1 MIYVDPP
8 YGINYSSNF
17 QPFVRNRNVRD
28 TDADLT
34 REPEMVKAYRDTW
47 TLGVH
52 TYLAY
57 LRDRLT
63 VARDLLTDSG
73 SIFVQIGD
81 ENVHRVREV
90 MDEVYGKDNF
100 IVTIKFSKTAGL
112 GGRYLDETFDY
123 LLWYAKRRDSAKF
136 RRPYLIRVPGEV
148 GAKQYRFLMSEDGHF
163 KEADPKNLDLEKYR
177 LFSHDNFTSQTASET
192 TVFEFSLNGS
202 TIASPRKGGW
212 KSNSV
217 GVERLKEAGRV
228 IKIGAT
234 PRYVRYFDDAPY
246 FPVGSAWL
254 DTAISGFA
262 EDKIYVVQTLSKV
275 IQRCMLMTTDPGDL
289 VLDPT
294 CGSGTTAYV
303 AEQWGRRWITIDTS
317 RVAIALARQR
327 ILTAKFDY
335 YKTGDGSN
343 TVGEESFKY
352 KTVPHITLRS
362 IAQNVA
368 LDPIFTRWEPILDE
382 KLAALNDALRQVDA
396 GTRRDML
403 AKLEA
408 KRKKKPRRDYPITE
422 ADERRWKLPKDRWEH
437 WEVPFDSDPDWP
449 DALTER
455 LEAYREAWR
464 AKMDEVNA
472 CIAASADQ
480 EVLVDQPEVERG
492 ITRVSGPF
500 TVEAVQPAEESLDGE
515 SPIGGAPEDLDTFNT
530 DDPHNAESFRD
541 TIIRLL
547 RNDGVRFQG
556 NGVARFTRLEPLSDG
571 NILHAEGEWGS
582 EDPGNPHL
590 VALSVGPQYGPVT
603 AKQVEDSMRTA
614 FTRGYD
620 ALVFAGFSFD
630 GAAQAAI
637 DADPNP
643 HVRMHMAHIAPD
655 VAMDDLLKETRD
667 SQLFTVA
674 GLPRTK
680 LIELAPDS
688 ERGPDGGEYV
698 VEMEGVDIYDPVSNT
713 IVSENANRV
722 AAWFLDTDYD
732 GRTFC
737 ISQAFFP
744 DSNAWDRL
752 KSSLKSVVDPDA
764 FEAFSGTKSLPF
776 PAGENKRVAVK
787 VIDPRGNESPRL
799 GGLDPWRLQ
808 RDS

>member
-1 MIYVDPP
+1 MI
-8 YGINYSSNF
+8 
-17 QPFVRNRNVRD
+17 
-28 TDADLT
+28 
-34 REPEMVKAYRDTW
+34 KAYRDTW
-47 TLGVH
+47 TLGIH

-63 VARDLLTDSG
+63 VARGLLIDSG
-73 SIFVQIGD
+73 SIFVQIGN
-81 ENVHRVREV
+81 ENVHRVRAM
-90 MDEVYGKDNF
+90 MDEVFGGENF
-100 IVTIKFSKTAGL
+100 VAQIAFITTGGQTSSGLPSVTDFI
-112 GGRYLDETFDY
+112 
-123 LLWYAKRRDSAKF
+123 LWYARAIGSLKRREIYASRGVADQLPSTLSWYLRDPCGTSRRLSKAELRDADQLAGDPYWLADLLSRSGSSTTQFPVSYGERTVVPHRGGWRTTKHGMRRLSQSDRLEWKGQVLLF
-136 RRPYLIRVPGEV
+136 RR
-148 GAKQYRFLMSEDGHF
+148 YRDDFWLSELSSLWTDTQQGGF
-163 KEADPKNLDLEKYR
+163 R
-177 LFSHDNFTSQTASET
+177 QT
-192 TVFEFSLNGS
+192 
-202 TIASPRKGGW
+202 
-212 KSNSV
+212 
-217 GVERLKEAGRV
+217 
-228 IKIGAT
+228 
-234 PRYVRYFDDAPY
+234 
-246 FPVGSAWL
+246 
-254 DTAISGFA
+254 
-262 EDKIYVVQTLSKV
+262 DKVYVVQTARRV
-275 IQRCMLMTTDPGDL
+275 VERCLLMTTDPGDL

-343 TVGEESFKY
+343 AVGAENFRY

-362 IAQNVA
+362 IANNVA
-368 LDPIFTRWEPILDE
+368 LDPIFARWEPILDE
-382 KLAALNDALRQVDA
+382 KLAALNEALEQVDA
-396 GTRRDML
+396 DTRRDML

-422 ADERRWKLPKDRWEH
+422 ADERRWKLPNDRWEH

-480 EVLVDQPEVERG
+480 EVLVDQPEVEPG

-500 TVEAVQPAEESLDGE
+500 TVEAVQPAEESMDGE

-530 DDPHNAESFRD
+530 DAPYNAESFRD

-571 NILHAEGEWGS
+571 NILHAEGEWGPALGHDRGS
-582 EDPGNPHL
+582 EDPDNPHL
-590 VALSVGPQYGPVT
+590 VAVSVGPQYGPVT
-603 AKQVEDSMRTA
+603 AKQVEDSIWAAAR
-614 FTRGYD
+614 RGYD

-630 GAAQAAI
+630 GTAQAAI
-637 DADPNP
+637 EADPNP
-643 HVRMHMAHIAPD
+643 RVRMHMAHIAPD

-667 SQLFTVA
+667 SQLFTVS

-722 AAWFLDTDYD
+722 AGWFLDSDYD

-752 KSSLKSVVDPDA
+752 KRSLKSVVDADA

-776 PAGENKRVAVK
+776 PAGENRRVAVK
-787 VIDPRGNESPRL
+787 VIDPRGNEVMKIHSL
-799 GGLDPWRLQ
+799 EGEIYGDHNATY
-808 RDS
+808 DSRRPL